1 MRVLIIMFQ
10 IMNNQNNQLK
20 NICISRKNFDLVKT
34 FCIVDDFFS
43 CISKGKGGRPSILS
57 VSEMVTICLLGQVY
71 EIPCIKRLYELVRDC
86 FASEFN
92 LPSYKSFVV
101 GMNSVSRYLLL
112 FINSLLSLRNTTCGD
127 VCFIDGTKIEV
138 CKIYREKR
146 HRTMKKLAT
155 KSKSTTGWW
164 YGLKLHTICDRNG
177 NLMKLRITTATV
189 GEREVLSSFMD
200 ELHDSIIVGDA
211 GYVSSELD
219 TKANKNNNILL
230 TAKRKNMKTMAE
242 DWQNKAMNM
251 RSRIET
257 VFDVLKERYNL
268 VTSLPRSING
278 YLAHYIRCLFSY
290 MVLG

>member
-1 MRVLIIMFQ
+1 MFQ

-43 CISKGKGGRPSILS
+43 CISISKGKGGRPSILS

-92 LPSYKSFVV
+92 LPCYKSFVV

-290 MVLG
+290 MVMD